1 MTSYQDE
8 LMDQHA
14 DLCLQIQKIDEY
26 PTEERLKI
34 EQTYEELTKQIQSYC
49 L

>member
-1 MTSYQDE
+1 MNEYPNE